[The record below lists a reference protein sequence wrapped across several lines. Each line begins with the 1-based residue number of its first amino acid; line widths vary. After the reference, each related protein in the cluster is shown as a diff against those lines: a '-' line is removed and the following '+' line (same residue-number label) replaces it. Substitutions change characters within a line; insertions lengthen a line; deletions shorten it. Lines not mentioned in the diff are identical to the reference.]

1 MKQVKTRLGSVAPIM
16 RSAPFVRGFND
27 ARKNKTFF
35 PDLYANEKDA
45 NAQWAYERGRQFAL
59 IYDGA
64 LKNGARLTYGA
75 RAAMN
80 NAIHDRLII

>member
-1 MKQVKTRLGSVAPIM
+1 MKQVETSLGPYAPIM

-35 PDLYANEKDA
+35 PDLYADEKNA
-45 NAQWAYERGRQFAL
+45 NAQWAYERGRQFAI
-59 IYDGA
+59 IYNGA